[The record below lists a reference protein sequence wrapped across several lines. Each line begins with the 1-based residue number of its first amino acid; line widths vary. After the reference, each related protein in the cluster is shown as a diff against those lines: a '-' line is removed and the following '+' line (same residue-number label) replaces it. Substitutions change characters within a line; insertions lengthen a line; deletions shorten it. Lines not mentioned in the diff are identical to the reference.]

1 MSDSSKLTR
10 CTSKPTITCQKWHVE
25 VIRSWSPGSPKSSL
39 ENRPQISQHITSLS
53 QLPPT
58 INYPLISNR
67 EKVRHAACN
76 FCPSLIQVLELQ
88 TRMLLQ
94 GFKGLASK
102 SSLDMAWH
110 GLATH
115 FQCSICIRYP
125 YVQLSVALS
134 NHWPYGKC
142 RTSGRSVKIIE
153 PYWTSVIYW
162 RRENPRSFACGFCL
176 GVKLLLL
183 LLQFMTLLH
192 EAFCSSLKH
201 RRLWKTQRIEYRIEH
216 DRTKM
221 NLSRPMFQCFTK
233 YYKVQFGSCFRDFS
247 VDAKSRRRASCR

>member
-1 MSDSSKLTR
+1 M
-10 CTSKPTITCQKWHVE
+10 
-25 VIRSWSPGSPKSSL
+25 
-39 ENRPQISQHITSLS
+39 
-53 QLPPT
+53 
-58 INYPLISNR
+58 
-67 EKVRHAACN
+67 
-76 FCPSLIQVLELQ
+76 
-88 TRMLLQ
+88 
-94 GFKGLASK
+94 
-102 SSLDMAWH
+102 
-110 GLATH
+110 
-115 FQCSICIRYP
+115 
-125 YVQLSVALS
+125 
-134 NHWPYGKC
+134 
-142 RTSGRSVKIIE
+142 KIIE

-233 YYKVQFGSCFRDFS
+233 YYKVKFGKWFQRRCKIEKACQLQIKTQIGTASQASLNALWC
-247 VDAKSRRRASCR
+247 DAALPVSRLKINIGTWWHLQCVTIFQLRIIQIPSGNLT